1 MKEKQDALTEVGV
14 IVGRFQCPEL
24 HACHIDLIRYVVERH
39 EQTIIFLGLSPIKA
53 TWNNPL
59 DFESRKGMVLEKF
72 PEVTVLYIK
81 DQKSDIVWSNTL
93 DEMIGDI
100 IGPHHSAT
108 LYGGR
113 DSFIEHYTGKRECLE
128 LESNRIL
135 SATEIRGK
143 ISKKVMHTSDFR
155 AGVTWATQNRYQ
167 NVLPTVDMAI
177 LDGLN
182 KTPSEILLGR
192 KKNEEEYRYI
202 GGFTDPRLD
211 KCYEDAAKRE
221 IYEETNLEVTPPVY
235 IGSAF
240 IDDWRYRYEKEK
252 IITLL
257 FKCRKMFGI
266 VEAKDDIVECRWF
279 HLWDGVDD
287 NKVLIPAKLPILKSH
302 EILHAILI
310 ANLQKE
316 MEVE

>member
-1 MKEKQDALTEVGV
+1 MKKKEEAMAEVGV
-14 IVGRFQCPEL
+14 IVGRFQCPQL
-24 HACHIDLIRYVVERH
+24 HACHIDLIRYVIGRH
-39 EQTIIFLGLSPIKA
+39 SQTVIFLGLSPIKA

-59 DFESRKGMVLEKF
+59 DFESRKGMILKEF

-81 DQKSDIVWSNTL
+81 DQKSDNVWSDNL
-93 DEMIGDI
+93 DEQIGDI
-100 IGPHHSAT
+100 IGPHHTAV

-113 DSFIEHYTGKRECLE
+113 DSFIEHYVGNNDCLE
-128 LESNRIL
+128 LESDRVL

-143 ISKKVMHTSDFR
+143 ISKKVMHTADFR

-177 LDGLN
+177 LNEDA
-182 KTPSEILLGR
+182 TEILLGR

-221 IYEETNLEVTPPVY
+221 IYEETNLKVSPPEY
-235 IGSAF
+235 LGSAF

-257 FKCRKMFGI
+257 FKCKRLHGI

-279 HLWDGVDD
+279 PLWVEGV
-287 NKVLIPAKLPILKSH
+287 VGHALIPLNIPLLESH
-302 EILHAILI
+302 QLLHAILI
-310 ANLQKE
+310 ADLQREGK
-316 MEVE
+316 VK